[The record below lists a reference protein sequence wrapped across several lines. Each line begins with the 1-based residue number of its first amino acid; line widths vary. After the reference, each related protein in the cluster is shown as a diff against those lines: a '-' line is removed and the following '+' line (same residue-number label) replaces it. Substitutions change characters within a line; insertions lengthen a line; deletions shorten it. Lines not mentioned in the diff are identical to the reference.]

1 MYVKKKNDEGGVLF
15 FCIVFVSKIERMKRS
30 ICLLGILIIG
40 ALSCFSQTTVR
51 VVYTDAMYEDF
62 TVADAGKLY
71 FSGDNML
78 VDKGDLNPTT
88 IALDNVRKVLFIAVE
103 STGVD
108 AISAV
113 GSVYVY
119 PNPATNFITVNGIA
133 QAEYPVEI
141 YSSFGLLLVS
151 TTTSAN
157 AKIDVSSFAAGLYF
171 VKVGNEIVKFNKL

>member
-1 MYVKKKNDEGGVLF
+1 
-15 FCIVFVSKIERMKRS
+15 MKRC
-30 ICLLGILIIG
+30 ICLLGVIIIG

-103 STGVD
+103 STGID
-108 AISAV
+108 AISAA
-113 GSVYVY
+113 GS
-119 PNPATNFITVNGIA
+119 
-133 QAEYPVEI
+133 
-141 YSSFGLLLVS
+141 
-151 TTTSAN
+151 
-157 AKIDVSSFAAGLYF
+157 
-171 VKVGNEIVKFNKL
+171 

>member
-1 MYVKKKNDEGGVLF
+1 
-15 FCIVFVSKIERMKRS
+15 
-30 ICLLGILIIG
+30 
-40 ALSCFSQTTVR
+40 
-51 VVYTDAMYEDF
+51 
-62 TVADAGKLY
+62 
-71 FSGDNML
+71 ML

-103 STGVD
+103 STGID
-108 AISAV
+108 AISAA

-119 PNPATNFITVNGIA
+119 PNPATNFITVNGVG